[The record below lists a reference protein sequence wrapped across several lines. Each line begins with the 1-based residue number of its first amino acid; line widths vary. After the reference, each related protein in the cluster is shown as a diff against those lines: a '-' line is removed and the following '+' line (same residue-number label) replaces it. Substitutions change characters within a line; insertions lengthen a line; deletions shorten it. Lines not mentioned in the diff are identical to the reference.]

1 MSLEIKRKA
10 DLFRRELSLELFL
23 CKPLL
28 NLLNHALEPSD
39 RFCKRVVLWSDSDAA
54 LGTKNVRVR
63 VFIVEDIPRIYLD
76 LVNTKLIVI
85 E

>member
-1 MSLEIKRKA
+1 MSLETKRKA
-10 DLFRRELSLELFL
+10 EFFRRELSLELFL

-39 RFCKRVVLWSDSDAA
+39 CFCKRVVLWSDDDAV
-54 LGTKNVRVR
+54 LDTKNVRVR

-76 LVNTKLIVI
+76 LVNTKLIVV